1 MQSVPEMATVFAGAA
16 AGQVLIPIPVLG
28 GLVGGTVAGIVPF
41 LGRNTEEFKQVKGR
55 APNAEEGLNLLA
67 TATVQSGLNTLIT
80 RLVPF
85 KGSPKISA
93 NMVKKGLAGTGLEAS
108 TELGQDVLQILS
120 ANNFDTS
127 ALMTDESIYRLT
139 ESFLAGG
146 AVGGTLGVTTAPFTT
161 EKPTPDT
168 DLELRQAAQD
178 FVAGRE
184 AQAVEQQ
191 PVTGQLEGRVGT
203 EGEQQDTTFPPP
215 PTPQPT

>member
-1 MQSVPEMATVFAGAA
+1 MLKGREEASKIEGIKPLQEAEGIGDIISSAGSYLVQSVPEMATVFAGAA

-41 LGRNTEEFKQVKGR
+41 LGRNTEEFKQVQGR

-139 ESFLAGG
+139 ESFLL
-146 AVGGTLGVTTAPFTT
+146 VV
-161 EKPTPDT
+161 
-168 DLELRQAAQD
+168 
-178 FVAGRE
+178 
-184 AQAVEQQ
+184 
-191 PVTGQLEGRVGT
+191 QLVVH
-203 EGEQQDTTFPPP
+203 
-215 PTPQPT
+215 